1 MIIDKQYM
9 EDLDNSIEDVKNSVR
24 VHSKIVRQFKIQ
36 LESLELQKEQILS
49 LPKPENFDEI

>member
-9 EDLDNSIEDVKNSVR
+9 EDLNNSIESVKNSIR
-24 VHSKIVRQFKIQ
+24 VHSKIVREYKIQ
-36 LESLELQKEQILS
+36 LESLELQKEQITS